1 MKVKIGGR
9 RAFIF
14 NLKIRKKD
22 RERYGYY
29 SKNKCTVSQ
38 DDQKAK
44 SIADCLLESPEDIA
58 YITLAQLSKKTAS
71 SELTLLRFCQ
81 KLGYANFLEM
91 KNAFRE
97 YTQNMVKLLS
107 SPQYFVPD
115 ATITDENGK
124 SELLREICKEES
136 EACKKFFSSLDLL
149 AIISAAEAIRR
160 SKRIFICA
168 HDISHVLSE
177 FLAARLKLLYFDPQ
191 IIDLSSLNDTQEKL
205 EAMTPED
212 LVIFIAF
219 PKYYYPL
226 GSIAKNAV
234 SRGAQLLTIT
244 DSISSPTVQ
253 YSKYL
258 LVCHTS
264 TRVFYNSLTL
274 PMAMANLLLSYLV
287 IDLGPDYRSRDL
299 TNAVQEQILREQD
312 SADSTEK

>member
-1 MKVKIGGR
+1 MDIIQRINALYPKMT
-9 RAFIF
+9 
-14 NLKIRKKD
+14 KK
-22 RERYGYY
+22 
-29 SKNKCTVSQ
+29 Q
-38 DDQKAK
+38 K
-44 SIADCLLESPEDIA
+44 SIADCLLEFPEDIA

-168 HDISHVLSE
+168 HDISHVLAE

>member
-1 MKVKIGGR
+1 MDIIQRINALYPKMT
-9 RAFIF
+9 
-14 NLKIRKKD
+14 KK
-22 RERYGYY
+22 
-29 SKNKCTVSQ
+29 Q
-38 DDQKAK
+38 K

-81 KLGYANFLEM
+81 KLGYANFRRRA
-91 KNAFRE
+91 KSFSPRWICW
-97 YTQNMVKLLS
+97 QS
-107 SPQYFVPD
+107 SPPP
-115 ATITDENGK
+115 
-124 SELLREICKEES
+124 RP
-136 EACKKFFSSLDLL
+136 
-149 AIISAAEAIRR
+149 SAAASASLSVRTTSPMCCR
-160 SKRIFICA
+160 SFWRQG
-168 HDISHVLSE
+168 SS
-177 FLAARLKLLYFDPQ
+177 LLYFDPQ

>member
-1 MKVKIGGR
+1 MQKV
-9 RAFIF
+9 
-14 NLKIRKKD
+14 
-22 RERYGYY
+22 
-29 SKNKCTVSQ
+29 
-38 DDQKAK
+38 
-44 SIADCLLESPEDIA
+44 
-58 YITLAQLSKKTAS
+58 
-71 SELTLLRFCQ
+71 
-81 KLGYANFLEM
+81 
-91 KNAFRE
+91 
-97 YTQNMVKLLS
+97 
-107 SPQYFVPD
+107 
-115 ATITDENGK
+115 
-124 SELLREICKEES
+124 
-136 EACKKFFSSLDLL
+136 FSSLDLL

-168 HDISHVLSE
+168 HDISHVLAE

-205 EAMTPED
+205 EVMTPED

-312 SADSTEK
+312 SADSTEKIKRYKPKGPSGKGRPLLCVFVFWIDRYCLDCSGKISSIEGSAILLRRSYSSQDSMPSSIL